1 MAFRRIT
8 TLRPF
13 LKLWL
18 VNYGKKWQELLTK
31 YKKIGSL
38 GRRYAKTLS
47 LKSPKSHKTSSLNHK
62 MMNAPDCQK
71 LPNL

>member
-47 LKSPKSHKTSSLNHK
+47 LKSPK
-62 MMNAPDCQK
+62 
-71 LPNL
+71 